1 MKPRFSHDLVRGA
14 PINVG
19 GRVFVPEARVT
30 TLSAREAVFSERAVS
45 AMGFVIR
52 RVMPTALIE
61 QTPGG
66 ERRYVVEDAT
76 GRTLW
81 VHDPRSWASG
91 RSARSMRYSLK
102 ERIRRPASRPPTR

>member
-81 VHDPRSWASG
+81 AMASAALLAPLVLSKLANVIST
-91 RSARSMRYSLK
+91 RNAK
-102 ERIRRPASRPPTR
+102 NRR